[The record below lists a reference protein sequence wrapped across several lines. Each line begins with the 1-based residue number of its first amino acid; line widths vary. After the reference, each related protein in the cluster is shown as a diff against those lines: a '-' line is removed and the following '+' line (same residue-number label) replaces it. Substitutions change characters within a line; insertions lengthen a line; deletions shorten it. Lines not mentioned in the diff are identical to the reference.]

1 MDLTTCQYFV
11 DVVDLAN
18 FTKAAERNFISQ
30 PAMSAQIKQ
39 LEETVGKPLLVR
51 DHHHVTVTPAG
62 QRFYRA
68 AQQMLATYHGAMRD
82 IWHEQSQSPAKL
94 RVSFYIA
101 QQFQPYID
109 QLVRFRTDFPNISV
123 DLVER
128 DSEQAV
134 QDILTD
140 QADLG
145 FGIVDHSERRL
156 TWKQEL
162 ADRLVVVASPPT
174 MATVPRAV
182 TLDDLAALTY
192 VTLAQ
197 VPATQFEQL
206 TRNLLAGH
214 AFRVEKLP
222 TLDVLFT
229 RLQMTASFALL
240 PESQVPPS
248 LTGLTTRPLKTS
260 QPNTMAVGW
269 CYRRH
274 PLDPVVGAFL
284 AYANLL

>member
-1 MDLTTCQYFV
+1 MDLTTCQYFI

-30 PAMSAQIKQ
+30 PAISAQIKQ
-39 LEETVGKPLLVR
+39 LEETVGKPLLIR
-51 DHHHVTVTPAG
+51 DHHHVSVTLAG

-68 AQQMLATYHGAMRD
+68 AQQMLATYHGAVRD
-82 IWHEQSQSPAKL
+82 IWQEQSRTPAKL

-145 FGIVDHSERRL
+145 FGIIDRTERRL

-162 ADRLVVVASPPT
+162 ADRLVVVASPTT
-174 MATVPRAV
+174 MTGQPSAV
-182 TLDDLAALTY
+182 TLNELAALTY
-192 VTLAQ
+192 VTLEN
-197 VPATQFEQL
+197 VPATQFEQV
-206 TRNLLAGH
+206 TSQLLAGH
-214 AFRVEKLP
+214 AFQVEKLP
-222 TLDVLFT
+222 SLDVLFT

-240 PESQVPPS
+240 PESQVPKT
-248 LTGLTTRPLKTS
+248 LTGLATWTLQTP
-260 QPNTMAVGW
+260 QPNTMPVGW
-269 CYRRH
+269 CYRRQ